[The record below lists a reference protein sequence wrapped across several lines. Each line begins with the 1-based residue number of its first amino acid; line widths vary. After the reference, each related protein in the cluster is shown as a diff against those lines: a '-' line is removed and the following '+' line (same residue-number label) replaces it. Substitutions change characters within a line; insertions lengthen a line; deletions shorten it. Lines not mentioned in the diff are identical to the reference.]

1 MSNITIHIDD
11 QFMHKL
17 VEDKL
22 EKILQNYKRQYASV
36 DIKDLVMITGL
47 SKSTLQN
54 KIVCEPEIVKITR
67 RIGSRV
73 IYLYPQ
79 VLEAYQQVI
88 TRISN

>member
-67 RIGSRV
+67 RIDLG
-73 IYLYPQ
+73 
-79 VLEAYQQVI
+79 
-88 TRISN
+88 

>member
-36 DIKDLVMITGL
+36 DIKDFVMITGL
-47 SKSTLQN
+47 SKSTLQ
-54 KIVCEPEIVKITR
+54 K
-67 RIGSRV
+67 
-73 IYLYPQ
+73 
-79 VLEAYQQVI
+79 
-88 TRISN
+88 

>member
-67 RIGSRV
+67 RIGSR
-73 IYLYPQ
+73 
-79 VLEAYQQVI
+79 
-88 TRISN
+88 